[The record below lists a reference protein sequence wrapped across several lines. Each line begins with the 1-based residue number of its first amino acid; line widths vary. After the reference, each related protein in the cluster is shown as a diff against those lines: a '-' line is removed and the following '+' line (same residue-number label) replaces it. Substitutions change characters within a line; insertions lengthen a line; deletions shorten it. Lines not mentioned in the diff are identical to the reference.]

1 MKADGKEIILHDI
14 NLAHTWHTDK
24 TEFSIK
30 EISSLGANSALIVL
44 SYGTKWNKTPIT
56 EIENIII
63 NWYEKEG
70 LIHFLELHDFTGPN
84 KAKDIRK

>member
-1 MKADGKEIILHDI
+1 
-14 NLAHTWHTDK
+14 LAHTYLSDK

-63 NWYEKEG
+63 NWCEKEG
-70 LIHFLELHDFTGPN
+70 LIYFLELHDFTGSN
-84 KAKDIRK
+84 KAKDIIESAFN